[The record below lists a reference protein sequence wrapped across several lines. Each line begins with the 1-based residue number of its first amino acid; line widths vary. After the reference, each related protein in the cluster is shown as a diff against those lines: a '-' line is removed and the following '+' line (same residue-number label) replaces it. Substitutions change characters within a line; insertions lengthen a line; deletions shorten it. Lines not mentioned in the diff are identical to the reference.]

1 MLSVKSISVQFKDKT
16 LYDQISFSIN
26 KGEKIGLTG
35 RNGAGKSTLMKIIT
49 GEANADSGQIDK
61 PVNAT
66 IGYLHQDLDVP
77 KDVTIKE
84 ETFKAFELA
93 NSLELRLAELESELG
108 KREDYESDEYMELV
122 TELSAISERLG
133 LLGVEKQEAEAEK
146 ILLGLGFKRE
156 DFDKN
161 INLFSGGWQMRVIL
175 ARMLLQRPDYLLLDE
190 PTNHLDIESI
200 LWLEKFLKEY
210 EGAVVLISHDR
221 TFLDNVTKRTVEV
234 EMGKVYDYPC
244 NYSRYLILREERV
257 TQTRSAYNNQ
267 QKAIADKEKTIK
279 RFMAKATKT
288 KMAQSM
294 QKQLDKIERIE
305 LDESSLKS
313 MKLRF
318 PEPPRSGLVV
328 VEAQKLTKYYGE
340 KKILEN
346 LDLKIERGDK
356 IAFVGQN
363 GQGKTTLA
371 KMILNET
378 DHTSGMLNLGS
389 SLEIGY
395 YAQNQ
400 SEEFN
405 ANETLLETMHHA
417 APEEPEAKLRAVLG
431 AFLFSGEAVHKKV
444 RVLSGGERA
453 RLALACLVMK
463 PINFLILDEPTN
475 HLDMDSKDILKDAI
489 EQFKGTLIVV
499 SHDRDFLKG
508 LTTKVLEFR
517 DHSINMHIGDIEEY
531 LEKRALDDMRAV
543 EKATETK
550 IKQQNA
556 MEQKP
561 TESVDQRE
569 LKKKISTVESKIQR
583 LEEQIAGFEKT
594 MADPDFYQ
602 RTDADKTLKEY
613 QKAKDNYDQLLE
625 EWDAFTGQLVN

>member
-1 MLSVKSISVQFKDKT
+1 MLSVKSVSLQFKDKV

-49 GEANADSGQIDK
+49 GEANADGGQIDK
-61 PVNAT
+61 PSNAT
-66 IGYLHQDLDVP
+66 LGYLHQDLDVP
-77 KDVTIKE
+77 RDVTIME
-84 ETFKAFELA
+84 EAFKAFELA
-93 NSLELRLAELESELG
+93 NSLELRLAELEAELG
-108 KREDYESDEYMELV
+108 VREDYESDSYLELV
-122 TELSAISERLG
+122 EELSAISERLG
-133 LLGVEKQEAEAEK
+133 ILGIEKQEAEAEK

-221 TFLDNVTKRTVEV
+221 TFLDNVTKRTIEV

-244 NYSRYLILREERV
+244 NYSRYLVLREERL

-267 QKAIADKEKTIK
+267 QRVIADKEKTIK

-305 LDESSLKS
+305 LEEPSLKS

-318 PEPPRSGLVV
+318 PDPPRSGLVV
-328 VEAQKLTKYYGE
+328 VDAQKLTKYYGE

-371 KMILNET
+371 KMVLSET
-378 DHTSGMLNLGS
+378 DHTSGILTLGS
-389 SLEIGY
+389 ALEIGY

-405 ANETLLETMHHA
+405 GNETLLETMHHA

-444 RVLSGGERA
+444 KVLSGGERA

-489 EQFKGTLIVV
+489 EQYKGTLIVV

-508 LTTKVLEFR
+508 LTSKILEFR
-517 DHSINMHIGDIEEY
+517 DHKVNMHLGDIEEY
-531 LEKRALDDMRAV
+531 LGKRALEDMRAV
-543 EKATETK
+543 EKATEAK
-550 IKQQNA
+550 IQQKTFS
-556 MEQKP
+556 EQKP
-561 TESVDQRE
+561 AELTDQRE
-569 LKKKISTVESKIQR
+569 LKKKISSVESKIQK
-583 LEEQIAGFEKT
+583 LEEQIVAFEKT
-594 MADPDFYQ
+594 MAAPEFYQ
-602 RTDADKTLKEY
+602 RADADKMMDEY
-613 QKAKDNYDQLLE
+613 QSAKGIYDQLLE
-625 EWDAFTGQLVN
+625 EWETYTVQLDN

>member
-556 MEQKP
+556 LEQKP